1 MRETLQAVKAWQKAM
16 NVTDID
22 FDDAENDDSIEE
34 IDENF
39 EIVDDD
45 HTAEAFASNGSGT
58 GHNVELEIAVNGN

>member
-22 FDDAENDDSIEE
+22 FDEAENDDSIEE
-34 IDENF
+34 IDENI

-45 HTAEAFASNGSGT
+45 HTAEAFASNRCGT

>member
-45 HTAEAFASNGSGT
+45 HAAKAFESNGT